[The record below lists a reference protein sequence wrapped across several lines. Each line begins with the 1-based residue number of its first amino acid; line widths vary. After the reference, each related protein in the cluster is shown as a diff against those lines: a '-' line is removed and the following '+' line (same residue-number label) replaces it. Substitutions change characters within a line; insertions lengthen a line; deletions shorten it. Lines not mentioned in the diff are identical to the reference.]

1 MKIGTCVTLSV
12 PEQLAASLSVLRE
25 NGFDSCQ
32 LMAWEPALWTEENA
46 VRTKELL
53 QEYGVTVSAFWCGWE
68 GPKVWDFMTGSLHW
82 GWCRRNTVRCA
93 SKTSATAPT
102 LP

>member
-53 QEYGVTVSAFWCGWE
+53 QEYGGGAE
-68 GPKVWDFMTGSLHW
+68 GVGFL
-82 GWCRRNTVRCA
+82 
-93 SKTSATAPT
+93 
-102 LP
+102 